1 MNDVSPEL
9 LTLGITHDSSL
20 ALVLYLCWFIIMP
33 DVKYVGALPFIILNM
48 WPSINCSTLYSIGS
62 SDCIIVSQHFVT
74 MQTFVQVAPS
84 KAHREIGLRMSSHK
98 TCSA

>member
-33 DVKYVGALPFIILNM
+33 EIKYVGALPFIILGM
-48 WPSINCSTLYSIGS
+48 PE
-62 SDCIIVSQHFVT
+62 DA
-74 MQTFVQVAPS
+74 MQ
-84 KAHREIGLRMSSHK
+84 HK
-98 TCSA
+98 TIDRMASFGAF

>member
-62 SDCIIVSQHFVT
+62 SPTSLNSSRSYQLL
-74 MQTFVQVAPS
+74 APP
-84 KAHREIGLRMSSHK
+84 AE
-98 TCSA
+98 CCPF

>member
-33 DVKYVGALPFIILNM
+33 DVNTLSAKDGDLRLSASNACLPKTEI
-48 WPSINCSTLYSIGS
+48 S
-62 SDCIIVSQHFVT
+62 VFV
-74 MQTFVQVAPS
+74 M
-84 KAHREIGLRMSSHK
+84 E
-98 TCSA
+98 

>member
-48 WPSINCSTLYSIGS
+48 CNSFKKYLIA
-62 SDCIIVSQHFVT
+62 SDNYGVSLFSFALLGDFET
-74 MQTFVQVAPS
+74 
-84 KAHREIGLRMSSHK
+84 
-98 TCSA
+98 

>member
-33 DVKYVGALPFIILNM
+33 EIMLTEVHWMMRIQTAFGRAMYRKRLLDMITELLHTFLKLFLHMYFGNYFLHLYFKY
-48 WPSINCSTLYSIGS
+48 C
-62 SDCIIVSQHFVT
+62 
-74 MQTFVQVAPS
+74 
-84 KAHREIGLRMSSHK
+84 
-98 TCSA
+98 